1 MVSTNNLSLKKYL
14 PADNFKVVLKSLIQ
28 DRILWNYVNNADF
41 LQKFVPYAGAYLDHW
56 APAFIALF
64 SINQTE
70 IWPDLK
76 SESFHIEQN
85 LFYKAQNVLDKI
97 LFSQEEIFEDEQ
109 FIVAG
114 LSALAIREQW
124 INSPSNIRLEILEK
138 LADSKLA
145 PTIYAILFGILP
157 DQNQFLAIA
166 FNSQKFAV
174 QLLGINSYLIQ
185 PNSDRESANNLYHY
199 IIKLPPLNRVH
210 IFEFL
215 DSKFPTLA
223 NELSSKFANSSKENQ
238 IIQNEYEKISYMI
251 EETERLKSLGR
262 YDQSIDSL
270 VRLRDTTVE
279 FQQKLAAKT
288 AYLAMKTGDTVT
300 ADKAIEFINRGRKE
314 VVHFGD
320 KNFLE
325 YFQFTLN
332 NTEDNPAILI
342 DQAQSLYQED
352 KIPEAQDVA
361 GKAAAKFI
369 SLPQFSLELFD
380 TLYDLLIKLAL
391 FSKVIK
397 LSEKAVEYYPNH
409 ADTRFSLIK
418 AYLNNGEV
426 LSAIDHALILI
437 SLDNAKDDQ
446 IRFVIN
452 LFIENGEWE
461 IALSE
466 TKELLLKSVNP
477 NIQDKLLLAKSYF
490 GINEFD
496 KAKNL
501 CLEIDNENHNYSENH
516 ILLGNIYTKLG
527 NIEAGREQFEL
538 AIDNDPNNANSW
550 LGLASIYHQTDDV
563 SKAIEVLE
571 KSLLQIPHDS
581 KVLLQLGIMYQE
593 IEDLSKAIAVLNQAS
608 ENVSSHSIH
617 LKSDVDQQ
625 LGKALLS
632 AGYKGEA
639 LSILETAHIN
649 NPTNIEIA
657 HLYAKALIEHQ
668 KYQKAI
674 NALEIVIQSPNPP
687 LDAYLDYAHALVEL
701 KIQFDKAE
709 QYTNIALQKA
719 PDNLTAQILSASIT
733 AGFGKHEEAI
743 KKYQDIFRL
752 TQPKSKHQISMLA
765 KGIAE
770 SSFDTGHPEIALP
783 ILQVAIKE
791 IPGNLL
797 IMQNL
802 CKALIFTGLTKD
814 ASALLREIHV
824 ENNGN
829 IDHLIWIA
837 EHALLLED
845 TDFAISVLEEA
856 NNVAPNNSQII
867 LRLGQAYYQ
876 NNQISQM
883 SETFRKLLSID
894 HKDDSHS
901 LEAAGQIFIDLEDK
915 DNSILFLE
923 KALEISGYKSNEL
936 LSKSI
941 NLYLDLGNHNQALDL
956 IQRQISLEPSNST
969 LWAQQ
974 ANLFALLGNNDKA
987 VDSILE
993 AINLSPLSAELRDNA
1008 AAILSNCGKLKQ
1020 AISEIDYAL
1029 EIDPGN
1035 QKYLTRAV
1043 ELRLWCLTINQE
1055 TFELADQ
1062 LASNTENPANSLLK
1076 AEVYLQNGDGS
1087 ALQKALHIAS
1097 EIEENDLLPWSQSLV
1112 ARCFEN
1118 IGELDKANIAFD
1130 KALIEYN
1137 SSNKA
1142 ENHNFNEIASL
1153 AEAALVLKNWEKAI
1167 SLGKE
1172 AINNFPIY
1180 PQSILLLLKAYI
1192 LRAEYYH
1199 LCNLCNIQSHS
1210 PGKLALSSDV
1220 KSSVNDLLN
1229 KIIPFISLSEE
1240 TKANIEHWRQRA
1252 AFSFEERIEGN
1263 VTIKNTQDFAAYL
1276 AFLERNQLQVKIDQK
1291 WVDNL
1296 LNNRLALLYW
1306 ANYLSKYNL
1315 EAALNIAGALINE
1328 TLDQPEYLAFYA
1340 KLAHKLG
1347 NTMDALQI
1355 INKALSYWPN
1365 EIIWHKFAASLEKS
1379 MGNNLEA
1386 IAHYDK
1392 AIAIDKENPDLY
1404 LDMGKAY
1411 LSEGLYEDAILT
1423 IEKAIRL
1430 NPKNQNYWIYLANA
1444 YKLAEHNDEAYEA
1457 IDKAI
1462 ALSPHNIKAL
1472 ILAAEISIEQ
1482 GDNSKTSQFLEK
1494 SKAIPQKSEE
1504 DALKIAKIL
1513 SDQNRF
1519 QEAVAFMDEE
1529 LEKNNQQYTLRI
1541 EKANIIG
1548 KTINK
1553 KEKLKELIRLAKDRK
1568 KDSLVLANLSFA
1580 YFENNLTEEA
1590 IRSAQYA
1597 IKYNGNHLSIDQ
1609 LAELHYKLGK
1619 AFHNSGQLD
1628 QAVYHLSK
1636 SIEKQP
1642 NYLDAYLEIGD
1653 TYHQRREYSKAIDFY
1668 NRAVEIAPDNPHVHL
1683 SIGLLY
1689 KDTKNYVEAKNHLQT
1704 ASYLDPNDTFIQKQL
1719 AAVMTLAIIHHPTP
1733 INEVS
1738 K

>member
-1 MVSTNNLSLKKYL
+1 MVSINNLSLKKYL
-14 PADNFKVVLKSLIQ
+14 PADNFKGVLKSLIQ
-28 DRILWNYVNNADF
+28 DHILWNYVNNADF
-41 LQKFVPYAGAYLDHW
+41 LQRFTPYAGAYLDHW
-56 APAFIALF
+56 TPAFIALF

-70 IWPDLK
+70 IWADLK
-76 SESFHIEQN
+76 SETFYLDQD
-85 LFYKAQNVLDKI
+85 LFRKAQNALDKI
-97 LFSQEEIFEDEQ
+97 LSTQEIIGENEQ
-109 FIVAG
+109 FIIAG

-124 INSPSNIRLEILEK
+124 INSPSNIQLEILEK

-145 PTIYAILFGILP
+145 QTIYAILFGILP
-157 DQNQFLAIA
+157 DQNQFLTIA

-185 PNSDRESANNLYHY
+185 PNSHQESANNLYPY
-199 IIKLPPLNRVH
+199 IIKLPPLNRTH
-210 IFEFL
+210 IIEFL

-223 NELSSKFANSSKENQ
+223 KKLSSISANSIKENQ
-238 IIQNEYEKISYMI
+238 IIQNEFEEITYLI
-251 EETERLKSLGR
+251 EETEILKSMGR
-262 YDQSIDSL
+262 YDQSVDSL
-270 VRLRDTTVE
+270 ISLRDTTAKL
-279 FQQKLAAKT
+279 QQKLAAKI
-288 AYLAMKTGDTVT
+288 AYVAMKTGDTIS
-300 ADKAIEFINRGRKE
+300 ADKAIEFINKDRKE
-314 VVHFGD
+314 IVQFGD

-325 YFQFTLN
+325 YLQLPQN
-332 NTEDNPAILI
+332 NTKDSLTILI
-342 DQAQSLYQED
+342 NQAQSLYQEE
-352 KIPEAQDVA
+352 KISEAQDIA
-361 GKAAAKFI
+361 GKAVAKFI

-397 LSEKAVEYYPNH
+397 LSEKAVEHYPNN

-418 AYLNNGEV
+418 AYLNIGDV
-426 LSAIDHALILI
+426 LPAIDHALILI
-437 SLDNAKDDQ
+437 SLDDVKDNQ

-477 NIQDKLLLAKSYF
+477 NIEDKLLLAKSYF
-490 GINEFD
+490 GMNEFD

-501 CLEIDNENHNYSENH
+501 CLEIDNQHHDYSENH
-516 ILLGNIYTKLG
+516 ILLGNIYTKLD
-527 NIEAGREQFEL
+527 NTEAGREQFEL
-538 AIDNDPNNANSW
+538 AIDIDPNNANSW
-550 LGLASIYHQTDDV
+550 LGLVSIYHQTNDI

-571 KSLLQIPHDS
+571 KSLLQIPHDP

-593 IEDLSKAIAVLNQAS
+593 IGDLSKAIAVLNQAS

-617 LKSDVDQQ
+617 LKSDIDQQ

-632 AGYKGEA
+632 AGYKSEA
-639 LSILETAHIN
+639 LSILEIAQIN

-668 KYQKAI
+668 KYQKGI
-674 NALEIVIQSPNPP
+674 NALEIVIQSPAPP
-687 LDAYLDYAHALVEL
+687 IDAYLDYAQALVEL

-709 QYTNIALQKA
+709 QYTNIVLQKD
-719 PDNLTAQILSASIT
+719 PDNLTAQILSAFIT

-743 KKYQDIFRL
+743 KIYQDIFRL
-752 TQPKSKHQISMLA
+752 PQPKSKHQISMLA

-783 ILQVAIKE
+783 VLQVAIKE
-791 IPGNLL
+791 TPDNLQ
-797 IMQNL
+797 IKQNL

-829 IDHLIWIA
+829 IDHLIWVA
-837 EHALLLED
+837 EQALLLEE

-856 NNVAPNNSQII
+856 NKVAPNNSHII
-867 LRLGQAYYQ
+867 LRLGRAYYQ
-876 NNQISQM
+876 NNQIFQM
-883 SETFRKLLSID
+883 SEIFQKLLSTDIN
-894 HKDDSHS
+894 HDSHT

-923 KALEISGYKSNEL
+923 KALEIAGYKSIEL
-936 LSKSI
+936 LSKLI
-941 NLYLDLGNHNQALDL
+941 NLHLDLGNHNQALDL
-956 IQRQISLEPSNST
+956 VRKQISLEPSNST

-993 AINLSPLSAELRDNA
+993 AIDLSPLSAELRENA

-1043 ELRLWCLTINQE
+1043 ELRLRGLINQE

-1062 LASNTENPANSLLK
+1062 LSGNIENPDSLLLK
-1076 AEVYLQNGDGS
+1076 AEVYLQKGDDGG
-1087 ALQKALHIAS
+1087 LQKAIHIAS
-1097 EIEENDLLPWSQSLV
+1097 EIEENNLLSWSQSLL

-1118 IGELDKANIAFD
+1118 IGELDKANTAFD
-1130 KALIEYN
+1130 KALMAYN
-1137 SSNKA
+1137 SSDNA
-1142 ENHNFNEIASL
+1142 ENHNFNVIASL
-1153 AEAALVLKNWEKAI
+1153 SEAALVLKNWGKAI

-1172 AINNFPIY
+1172 AINIFPTY

-1192 LRAEYYH
+1192 GRAEYYH

-1240 TKANIEHWRQRA
+1240 TKTIIGHWRQRA
-1252 AFSFEERIEGN
+1252 AFAFDERIEDN

-1296 LNNRLALLYW
+1296 LNSRLSLLYW

-1315 EAALNIAGALINE
+1315 KASLNIADALINE
-1328 TLDQPEYLAFYA
+1328 AFDQPEYLAFYA

-1365 EIIWHKFAASLEKS
+1365 EINWHEFAASLEIS

-1392 AIAIDKENPDLY
+1392 AIAINKENPDLY

-1411 LSEGLYEDAILT
+1411 ISEGLYEDAILT
-1423 IEKAIRL
+1423 VKKAIRL
-1430 NPKNQNYWIYLANA
+1430 NPKNQEYWIYLANA

-1462 ALSPHNIKAL
+1462 ALSPQNIKAL
-1472 ILAAEISIEQ
+1472 ILAAEISIERK
-1482 GDNSKTSQFLEK
+1482 DNSKTSQFLEK
-1494 SKAIPQKSEE
+1494 SKAIPKKSEE
-1504 DALKIAKIL
+1504 DALKIVKIL
-1513 SDQNRF
+1513 STQNRF
-1519 QEAVAFMDEE
+1519 QEAIAFMDEE
-1529 LEKNNQQYTLRI
+1529 LEKNSQQYTLRI

-1580 YFENNLTEEA
+1580 YFENDLTEEA

-1597 IKYNGNHLSIDQ
+1597 IKYNENHLSIDQ
-1609 LAELHYKLGK
+1609 LAELHYKLGE
-1619 AFHNSGQLD
+1619 AFHHSGQLD

-1642 NYLDAYLEIGD
+1642 NYFDAYLEIGD

-1668 NRAVEIAPDNPHVHL
+1668 NRAVEIAPENPHVHL
-1683 SIGLLY
+1683 CVGLLY
-1689 KDTKNYVEAKNHLQT
+1689 KDTKNYIEAKNHLQT